1 MLVAGL
7 DVWKGGWVAV
17 VVSDGAVDRV
27 AAYASLEDFIAQAAD
42 VAVIGIDIPL
52 LLPTQPPRRADG
64 EARAA
69 VGPRRSSVF
78 SAPPLDV
85 LELPTY
91 TAARQRSRDRYGI
104 GLSAQSY
111 ALRTRILEARGFALT
126 DERFIEVHPEVSFAT
141 MAGRHLPFAKKTW
154 NGHALRRQLLAE
166 HGLALPDHLDGGA
179 GAVPVDD
186 VLDAAAAAW
195 SAHRKA
201 HGLAVSLPSDPGV
214 GEGAIWY

>member
-1 MLVAGL
+1 MIVAGL

-17 VVSDGAVDRV
+17 VVNDGAVDRV
-27 AAYASLEDFIAQAAD
+27 AAYASLEDFIAEAAD

-69 VGPRRSSVF
+69 LGPRRSSVF
-78 SAPPLDV
+78 NAPPLDV
-85 LELPTY
+85 IEQPTY

-126 DERFIEVHPEVSFAT
+126 DERFIEVHPGGVV
-141 MAGRHLPFAKKTW
+141 R
-154 NGHALRRQLLAE
+154 N
-166 HGLALPDHLDGGA
+166 DGGPASPVRQEDLERPSASPSAARRARA
-179 GAVPVDD
+179 GAAGSPGRWCGFRPGGRRPRCGGSRMVGAPQG
-186 VLDAAAAAW
+186 AW
-195 SAHRKA
+195 IS
-201 HGLAVSLPSDPGV
+201 P
-214 GEGAIWY
+214 